1 MQKIQLIGH
10 LGQAASL
17 KQVSTVN
24 GPKPVVNFSLAVA
37 VGYGAKQETA
47 WYDCAWWGERAEKC
61 AGWLIKGKQVYI
73 EGEPGVRMF
82 TKRDGTAG
90 CAVTVNVRDL
100 NLLGGAR
107 DNRVEGPS
115 ESGTETKTILKDAP
129 AEDVPY

>member
-10 LGQAASL
+10 LGHAASL

-47 WYDCAWWGERAEKC
+47 WYDCAWWGERGEKC
-61 AGWLIKGKQVYI
+61 AGWLVKGKQVYL

-82 TKRDGTAG
+82 EKRTGGTGVAI
-90 CAVTVNVRDL
+90 TVNVRDL
-100 NLLGGAR
+100 HLLGGAR
-107 DNRVEGPS
+107 DNRVEGGG
-115 ESGTETKTILKDAP
+115 ENTATKTVLKEEA
-129 AEDVPY
+129 AEADVPF